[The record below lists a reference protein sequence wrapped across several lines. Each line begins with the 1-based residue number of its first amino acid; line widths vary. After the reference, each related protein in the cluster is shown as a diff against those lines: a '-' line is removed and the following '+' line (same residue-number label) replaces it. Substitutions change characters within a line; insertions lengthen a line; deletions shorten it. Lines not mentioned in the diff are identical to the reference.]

1 MIKEEIDLLL
11 NNYIRWLRDKTIVK
25 QIGENWVELTTPH
38 LDRHN
43 DCLQIYARKTDKG
56 YMLTDDGYIISDL
69 INSGCSFEKSRRKE
83 LLSTTLAGFGVELVD
98 DNILCVSATSDN
110 FSLKKHN
117 ILQAMLAVNDLFYL
131 ASPHIESFFME
142 DVASW
147 LDLSD
152 IRYTPKVKFVGKI
165 GYDHLFD
172 FVIPK
177 SRHKGERIVHTLS
190 NPQKNI
196 AENLVFK
203 WMDTKETREIN
214 SSLYVFLND
223 TNDSVSSSVIE
234 AFKNYEIK
242 PVLWS
247 KREEKKNELAA

>member
-1 MIKEEIDLLL
+1 MIKDEIDHLL
-11 NNYIRWLRDKTIVK
+11 NNYIQWLKDKTIVK
-25 QIGENWVELTTPH
+25 QIESNWVEITTPH

-43 DCLQIYARKTDKG
+43 DCLQIYARKTDNG
-56 YMLTDDGYIISDL
+56 YELTDDGYIIADL
-69 INSGCSFEKSRRKE
+69 INSGCSLEKPRRKE
-83 LLSTTLAGFGVELVD
+83 ILSTTLAGFGVDLS
-98 DNILCVSATSDN
+98 DNKLFINATSNN

-131 ASPHIESFFME
+131 ATPHIESFFME
-142 DVASW
+142 DVANW
-147 LDLSD
+147 FDLSD
-152 IRYTPKVKFVGKI
+152 IRYTPKVKFVGRI

-177 SRHKGERIVHTLS
+177 SRRKGERIVHTLS
-190 NPQKNI
+190 SPQKNS

-203 WMDTKETREIN
+203 WVDTKETRDTN

-223 TNDSVSSSVIE
+223 SNENISSSVIE
-234 AFKNYEIK
+234 AFRNYDIR

-247 KREEKKNELAA
+247 ERDKKKNELAA

>member
-1 MIKEEIDLLL
+1 MIKDEIDHLL
-11 NNYIRWLRDKTIVK
+11 NNYIRWLKDKTIVK
-25 QIGENWVELTTPH
+25 QIGKEWVEITTPY

-43 DCLQIYARKTDKG
+43 DCLQIYAQKTDKG

-69 INSGCSFEKSRRKE
+69 VNSGCSLDKQKRKE
-83 LLSTTLAGFGVELVD
+83 LLLTTLTGFGVELI
-98 DNILCVSATSDN
+98 DNALCVNATSDS

-131 ASPHIESFFME
+131 ASPYIESFFME
-142 DVASW
+142 DVANW
-147 LDLSD
+147 FDLSD

-165 GYDHLFD
+165 GYDHHFD

-177 SRHKGERIVHTLS
+177 SRRSGERIVQTLS
-190 NPQKNI
+190 NPQKSA

-203 WMDTKETREIN
+203 WMDTKETRESN
-214 SSLYVFLND
+214 SNLYVFLND
-223 TNDSVSSSVIE
+223 TNNRVSTSVID

-247 KREEKKNELAA
+247 EREQTKTELAA

>member
-1 MIKEEIDLLL
+1 MIKDEIDHLL
-11 NNYIRWLRDKTIVK
+11 NNYIRWLKDKTIVK
-25 QIGENWVELTTPH
+25 QVETNWVEITTPY

-43 DCLQIYARKTDKG
+43 DCLQIYARKTDRG
-56 YMLTDDGYIISDL
+56 YELTDDGYIISDL
-69 INSGCSFEKSRRKE
+69 MNSGCFLEKPRRKE
-83 LLSTTLAGFGVELVD
+83 LLSTTLAGFGVDLI
-98 DNILCVSATSDN
+98 DNRLYVNATSNN

-142 DVASW
+142 DVANW
-147 LDLSD
+147 FDLSD
-152 IRYTPKVKFVGKI
+152 IRYTPKVKFVGRI

-177 SRHKGERIVHTLS
+177 SRRKGERIVHTLS
-190 NPQKNI
+190 SPQKNS

-203 WMDTKETREIN
+203 WMDTKETREQN

-223 TNDSVSSSVIE
+223 ANENVSSSVVE
-234 AFKNYEIK
+234 AFKNYDIN

-247 KREEKKNELAA
+247 EREKTRNELVA

>member
-1 MIKEEIDLLL
+1 MIKDEIDQLL
-11 NNYIRWLRDKTIVK
+11 NNYIQWLKDKTIVK
-25 QIGENWVELTTPH
+25 QIGNNWVEITTPH

-43 DCLQIYARKTDKG
+43 DCLQIYARKTGKD
-56 YMLTDDGYIISDL
+56 YTMTDDGYIISDL
-69 INSGCSFEKSRRKE
+69 INSGCSLDTARRKE
-83 LLSTTLAGFGVELVD
+83 YLLSTLAGFGVELI
-98 DNILCVSATSDN
+98 DNTKLCVNATAEN

-142 DVASW
+142 DVANWFDS
-147 LDLSD
+147 SD

-177 SRHKGERIVHTLS
+177 SRAIGERVVQTIS
-190 NPQKNI
+190 NPKRDS

-203 WMDTKETREIN
+203 WMDTRETREP
-214 SSLYVFLND
+214 SSNLYVFLND
-223 TNDSVSSSVIE
+223 TNAVSSPVIE
-234 AFKNYEIK
+234 AFKNYNII

-247 KREEKKNELAA
+247 EREQAKSELAA

>member
-1 MIKEEIDLLL
+1 MIKDEIDHLL
-11 NNYIRWLRDKTIVK
+11 NNYIRWLKDKTIVK
-25 QIGENWVELTTPH
+25 QIGENWIEITTPH

-43 DCLQIYARKTDKG
+43 DCIQIYARKTDKG
-56 YMLTDDGYIISDL
+56 YLLTDDGYIISDL
-69 INSGCSFEKSRRKE
+69 INSGCTFEKPKRKE
-83 LLSTTLAGFGVELVD
+83 ILLSTLSGFGVELNENSLYV
-98 DNILCVSATSDN
+98 NATVDN

-142 DVASW
+142 DVANW
-147 LDLSD
+147 FDISD

-177 SRHKGERIVHTLS
+177 SRRKGERIVHTLS

-203 WMDTKETREIN
+203 WMDTKETRESN
-214 SSLYVFLND
+214 SNLYVFLND
-223 TNDSVSSSVIE
+223 TNDIVPPLVIE
-234 AFKNYEIK
+234 AFKNYDIN

-247 KREEKKNELAA
+247 EREQKKSELAA